1 MTMNDAELDEL
12 LEKATASLTQRK
24 NQELQEIKKAQ
35 ESLPVSI
42 GTKVAVKPAVKSAIV
57 LGSGLVTPQ
66 LQPYITEPLGNS
78 KYTAVK
84 LQPHL
89 QIEFVEQN
97 PHVHAVGQASS
108 HVQTSATGAAET
120 IHIQPMKTTSPPE
133 LELSAKEKKKME
145 KVTAGPG
152 WFGMVSTD
160 LTDQVKQDLHIIRS
174 RGALDPKR
182 HYKRD
187 NSKVLPKVFQ
197 FGTIIEGPTEF
208 YSSRLTIKERK
219 QTIVDELLTDAKTK
233 AYMKRKTLE
242 INEKK
247 NNFTRRKDKMMMN
260 QLFQS
265 TDNPNNSTWVNS
277 RGSWIATI
285 VVIFIMRVGLAV
297 VPGISTEASWTLTN
311 LGYNAITFVMFHWI
325 SGVPYSINQ
334 NEYDGL
340 TLWEQIDGGAQFTPT
355 KKYLTAVPIILFLLS
370 THYTHYD
377 FPTFMVNLTS
387 LVIVLVAKLPSMH
400 QVRLFGVNEI
410 IHEE

>member
-1 MTMNDAELDEL
+1 MSAMTMNDAELDEL
-12 LEKATASLTQRK
+12 LEKATASLTQRAPRDK
-24 NQELQEIKKAQ
+24 
-35 ESLPVSI
+35 ESSGVLPVSI

-247 NNFTRRKDKMMMN
+247 NNFTRRKDSMFKKQRKN
-260 QLFQS
+260 Q
-265 TDNPNNSTWVNS
+265 
-277 RGSWIATI
+277 
-285 VVIFIMRVGLAV
+285 
-297 VPGISTEASWTLTN
+297 
-311 LGYNAITFVMFHWI
+311 
-325 SGVPYSINQ
+325 
-334 NEYDGL
+334 
-340 TLWEQIDGGAQFTPT
+340 
-355 KKYLTAVPIILFLLS
+355 
-370 THYTHYD
+370 
-377 FPTFMVNLTS
+377 
-387 LVIVLVAKLPSMH
+387 
-400 QVRLFGVNEI
+400 
-410 IHEE
+410 